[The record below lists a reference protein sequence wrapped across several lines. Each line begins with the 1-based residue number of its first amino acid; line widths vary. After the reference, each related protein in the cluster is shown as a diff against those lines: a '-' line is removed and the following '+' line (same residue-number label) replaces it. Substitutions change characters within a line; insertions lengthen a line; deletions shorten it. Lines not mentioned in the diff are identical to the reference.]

1 MEEIK
6 KYKKHSILKQIML
19 LFAITIL
26 FVFIIT
32 AAGGYFYSKDVIQ
45 RRSRILALSIAK
57 LVEQF
62 FYDIDIQYLRDNKV
76 STISKEASNSLR
88 KICRNFGLEYLYI
101 IVKNEEDNCYEYIL
115 AVAND
120 DERNDLINESIKTYP
135 YIKAN
140 KNDAS
145 NHYIFENLDNVF
157 KGQVSQKS
165 INMNNEFGN
174 VYTWFYPVLNEEKKV
189 KFVVGL
195 EYTVDQVKT
204 FVRNN
209 AIIFFVPIMV
219 VCLILFF
226 IEMFILQRRVFIPLK
241 KISEKMNNFVENKGQ
256 DSEPLTITS
265 HDEIKEISDSFYKM
279 SDEIVEYVKDI
290 KQLTKDK
297 VEAEVQI
304 EVAKGI
310 QYGIIPHNFDIKNE
324 KYDAYACTYSAKY
337 IGGDFYDCFKLENGN
352 LCMVIGDVSGKGVS
366 AAIFMAMSKTIIREL
381 LKVGKSPAEA
391 LNFANDELC
400 ESNPEGMFVTVFA
413 AIYDVKTGM
422 LTYAN
427 AGHNKPIL
435 LNDKIEFLNVDS
447 GIALGLFEN
456 SGIIEEKIQ
465 LSKDRGILL
474 YTDGITEAV
483 NNKNEFYGENK
494 LIEILQ
500 NKLKNNKNSEEIV
513 NIIVEDVYNFFENRE
528 QTDDLTLLALV
539 RLQ

>member
-26 FVFIIT
+26 FVFVFT
-32 AAGGYFYSKDVIQ
+32 ATGGYFYSKDVIQ
-45 RRSRILALSIAK
+45 RRSRVLALSIAK

-101 IVKNEEDNCYEYIL
+101 IVKNEEDHCYEYIL

-120 DERNDLINESIKTYP
+120 DERNDLVNKSIKTYP
-135 YIKAN
+135 YIKAD
-140 KNDAS
+140 KNNVS
-145 NHYIFENLDNVF
+145 SHYVFENLDNVF

-165 INMNNEFGN
+165 INMNNEYGN
-174 VYTWFYPVLNEEKKV
+174 VYSWFYPVLNEEKKV
-189 KFVVGL
+189 KFVVGV
-195 EYTVDQVKT
+195 EYTVDQFKT

-219 VCLILFF
+219 VSLILFF

-290 KQLTKDK
+290 RQLTKEK

-324 KYDAYACTYSAKY
+324 KYNAYACTYSAKY

-447 GIALGLFEN
+447 GIALGLFED

-465 LSKDRGILL
+465 LSKNQGILL
-474 YTDGITEAV
+474 YTDGVTEAV
-483 NNKNEFYGENK
+483 NPKNEFYGENK
-494 LIEILQ
+494 MIETLQ
-500 NKLKNNKNSEEIV
+500 NKLKNKNNSEEIV
-513 NIIVEDVYNFFENRE
+513 NAVIENVYAFFENRE

-539 RLQ
+539 YS

>member
-26 FVFIIT
+26 FVFVIT
-32 AAGGYFYSKDVIQ
+32 ATGGYFYSKNVIQ
-45 RRSRILALSIAK
+45 RRGRMLAISIAK

-120 DERNDLINESIKTYP
+120 DERNDQVNENIKNYP
-135 YIKAN
+135 YIKAD
-140 KNDAS
+140 KNDVLT
-145 NHYIFENLDNVF
+145 HYVFENLDKVF
-157 KGQVSQKS
+157 KGQVSKKS
-165 INMNNEFGN
+165 ININNEYGN
-174 VYTWFYPVLNEEKKV
+174 VYTWFYPVLDEEKKV
-189 KFVVGL
+189 KFVIGV
-195 EYTVDQVKT
+195 EYTVDQVKS

-219 VCLILFF
+219 VSLILFF
-226 IEMFILQRRVFIPLK
+226 IEMFILQRRVFVPLK

-290 KQLTKDK
+290 KQLTKEK
-297 VEAEVQI
+297 VEADVQI

-310 QYGIIPHNFDIKNE
+310 QYGIVPHNFDIKNDE
-324 KYDAYACTYSAKY
+324 YNAYACTYSAKY

-366 AAIFMAMSKTIIREL
+366 AAIFMAMAKTIIREL
-381 LKVGKSPAEA
+381 LKVGKAPAEA
-391 LNFANDELC
+391 LNFANNELC

-413 AIYDVKTGM
+413 GIFDIKTGL

-435 LNDKIEFLNVDS
+435 LNDKIDFLNVDS
-447 GIALGLFEN
+447 GIALGLFED
-456 SGIIEEKIQ
+456 SEILEEKIQ
-465 LSKDRGILL
+465 LSKDQGILL
-474 YTDGITEAV
+474 YTDGVTEAV
-483 NNKNEFYGENK
+483 NPKNEFYGEK
-494 LIEILQ
+494 KFIETLQ
-500 NKLKNNKNSEEIV
+500 NKLKNRNNSEEVV
-513 NIIVEDVYNFFENRE
+513 NTVVENVYAFFEDRE

-539 RLQ
+539 YS